1 MEESHRWKIWGGRRV
16 GILVK
21 RRAKFWKDKWCGD
34 KPSNASFPSLYV
46 LTISKEAWVVNLSD
60 QTSEGGHLNPLFYRH
75 LNDWELDE
83 VGHFFSR
90 LQGKTVIREGVDGVV
105 CMDSRNGTFSIK
117 ALYFRL
123 ARKSVDFRS
132 ASEDMAIVVR
142 ETILGWDKEHFDQRP
157 KNIFL
162 AVPATSIG
170 PEMDLLGSLSESF
183 SSNSLALV
191 PSGPATTTSEAAVL
205 GNAGSA
211 PASAAMP
218 SGSAVMSQ
226 SFEDPFGD
234 SPFRAL
240 PSAESVPAQPQ
251 DSASTTSFQTMN
263 QTSGPPFPVTQG
275 VDTGSNFDFGDT
287 FPGITYTPSGVST
300 AQPPSA
306 SPQFSPQEQW
316 IPQQNNDIL
325 ADILPPSGS
334 SAPAILQAAFPAPT
348 GQSVLPNPNVVG
360 GFLAQSG
367 SADHAASQFSPQ
379 IPTGPAA
386 QYNNGNF
393 LSQLGS
399 AAPVLSQAPLQGPV
413 PSQSPFQAPVPS
425 QSPFQAPVS
434 SVSFSSPSTFT
445 GSFSSSR
452 TFTVSFSTLPC
463 FYESKL
469 WPTKPNG
476 VSIPRPLL
484 HKESSFEF
492 VLTST

>member
-1 MEESHRWKIWGGRRV
+1 M
-16 GILVK
+16 
-21 RRAKFWKDKWCGD
+21 
-34 KPSNASFPSLYV
+34 
-46 LTISKEAWVVNLSD
+46 
-60 QTSEGGHLNPLFYRH
+60 
-75 LNDWELDE
+75 
-83 VGHFFSR
+83 
-90 LQGKTVIREGVDGVV
+90 
-105 CMDSRNGTFSIK
+105 
-117 ALYFRL
+117 
-123 ARKSVDFRS
+123 
-132 ASEDMAIVVR
+132 
-142 ETILGWDKEHFDQRP
+142 
-157 KNIFL
+157 
-162 AVPATSIG
+162 
-170 PEMDLLGSLSESF
+170 
-183 SSNSLALV
+183 
-191 PSGPATTTSEAAVL
+191 
-205 GNAGSA
+205 
-211 PASAAMP
+211 
-218 SGSAVMSQ
+218 Q

-334 SAPAILQAAFPAPT
+334 SAPAISQAAFPAPT
-348 GQSVLPNPNVVG
+348 GQSVQPNPNVVG

-399 AAPVLSQAPLQGPV
+399 AAPVPSQSPFQAPV

-425 QSPFQAPVS
+425 QSPFQAPGPSQSPFQAPVPS
-434 SVSFSSPSTFT
+434 QAPFQAPGPSQAPFQSPSGPATHPSNDNLGGLFPQAGPPGSVMSQSTPPAST
-445 GSFSSSR
+445 GSLAIVPQASKDKFETKSTVWADTLSR
-452 TFTVSFSTLPC
+452 GLVNLNISGGKCLQ
-463 FYESKL
+463 
-469 WPTKPNG
+469 
-476 VSIPRPLL
+476 LL
-484 HKESSFEF
+484 I
-492 VLTST
+492 

>member
-46 LTISKEAWVVNLSD
+46 LTISKEAWVANLWD

-90 LQGKTVIREGVDGVV
+90 LQGKTVIREGEDGVV

-162 AVPATSIG
+162 AVPATSIS

-263 QTSGPPFPVTQG
+263 QTSGPPSQLPKEWTRVPTLTLG
-275 VDTGSNFDFGDT
+275 TLSWHNLHA
-287 FPGITYTPSGVST
+287 IR
-300 AQPPSA
+300 
-306 SPQFSPQEQW
+306 PQFSPQEQW

-348 GQSVLPNPNVVG
+348 V
-360 GFLAQSG
+360 
-367 SADHAASQFSPQ
+367 AASQFSPQ

-399 AAPVLSQAPLQGPV
+399 AAPVPSQAPLQGPV

-425 QSPFQAPVS
+425 QSPFQAPGPS
-434 SVSFSSPSTFT
+434 HSRTFTVSFSSSSTFT

-463 FYESKL
+463 FYQSKL

>member
-1 MEESHRWKIWGGRRV
+1 M
-16 GILVK
+16 
-21 RRAKFWKDKWCGD
+21 
-34 KPSNASFPSLYV
+34 
-46 LTISKEAWVVNLSD
+46 
-60 QTSEGGHLNPLFYRH
+60 
-75 LNDWELDE
+75 
-83 VGHFFSR
+83 
-90 LQGKTVIREGVDGVV
+90 
-105 CMDSRNGTFSIK
+105 
-117 ALYFRL
+117 
-123 ARKSVDFRS
+123 
-132 ASEDMAIVVR
+132 
-142 ETILGWDKEHFDQRP
+142 
-157 KNIFL
+157 
-162 AVPATSIG
+162 
-170 PEMDLLGSLSESF
+170 
-183 SSNSLALV
+183 
-191 PSGPATTTSEAAVL
+191 
-205 GNAGSA
+205 
-211 PASAAMP
+211 
-218 SGSAVMSQ
+218 Q

-334 SAPAILQAAFPAPT
+334 SAPAISQAAFPAPT

-360 GFLAQSG
+360 GFLARSG
-367 SADHAASQFSPQ
+367 SADHAASPFSPQ

-399 AAPVLSQAPLQGPV
+399 AAPVPSQAPLQGPVPSQSPFQGPV

-434 SVSFSSPSTFT
+434 SQSPFQAPVSSQSPFQAPVPSQSPFQAPGPSQSPFQAPVPSQAPFQAPGPSQAPFQAPGPSQAPFQSPSGPATHPSNDNLGGLFPQAGLPGSVMSQSTPPAST
-445 GSFSSSR
+445 GSLAIVPQASKDKFETKSTVWADTLSR
-452 TFTVSFSTLPC
+452 GLVNLNISGGKCLQ
-463 FYESKL
+463 
-469 WPTKPNG
+469 
-476 VSIPRPLL
+476 LL
-484 HKESSFEF
+484 I
-492 VLTST
+492 